1 MEVDK
6 NQIKSWE
13 SVSKIFDPENPD
25 RLIFQFATYGWS
37 FPSQFRDGIHK
48 NGITKQT
55 INPGNKR
62 MTEACSGKKTAIPEE
77 PFVIPNSEIVW
88 TIPFEISS
96 GLLTEANKFARKF
109 DIECNKALSSYK
121 VKLSGQRMV
130 GEEWYRLSVPEVTKI
145 REKVWVKLLGRE
157 LAKKEA
163 DAQRGKRGEIKLK
176 PGLQE
181 AAHEAVLD
189 QLRLGTRR
197 FKGIAPTGFGKT
209 VLAWKIFTD
218 AYAQN
223 IITGNVSIM
232 TAPSQF
238 LCNKN
243 SIAFDT
249 YNSINGIKGIVNQ
262 PIFSGQ
268 DVGVFENENQLTE
281 RRSRLEKQIEGHIK
295 SGNKVI
301 LHVCINSM
309 KLVAEVLSSLG
320 IPSLDLMVVDEAH
333 TLASHRNN
341 GDDTYT
347 GTIRNFCLFDE
358 NIRVSHRFFL
368 TATEKNLINPEIL
381 NDDQNFAYMN
391 NDELFGGYA
400 FQYSY
405 AECVVAG
412 LIVPFRCKV
421 FEYSDLTKD
430 VVKLIATGVDRF
442 ILDDL
447 AIRDNEGDVGQVS
460 INLIRVLVSSIKI
473 IEERNKMLLIVSRNT
488 HAEVLER
495 ALETLKENPDY
506 TFLSNVNINKI
517 TTPYYP
523 KPEARHDELEIIHE
537 SDEKHI
543 IICGPWAI
551 TGTDCPSI
559 DAVLW
564 GFNPGTE
571 ITSAQG
577 TGRGTRTHEGKE
589 DLLVSFNLDLQS
601 TPSEIRDSLYRTI
614 YKLNEGLFPSHDLEL
629 SLKVRRLIG
638 RTFLETERD
647 KEAVIKPEVRKLL
660 DEFYEAAQDR
670 ELFNFVNSPAFLN
683 GGRPD
688 YYSFEEIHQLAAESP
703 CESIED
709 FFNIYAPS
717 LDDTRI
723 PKDFHY
729 YYGHNGFLEKYN
741 AIGGA
746 RYFMGLGDSIKFRD
760 ELFKE
765 VNDFISN
772 CQNEGH
778 SSRYARE
785 WLTQRFKN
793 LCPEIGYKDKKS
805 GKQMSRTNPDYDPSV
820 YAGIKKGVPLAKNT
834 DSLYQLFRKDFG
846 GIRERL
852 LQYVNKEKFEE
863 FVKSR
868 GINGLSEFAKFY
880 KGNKDYCIKNSIP
893 DLTSAKSAYGEE
905 FLCDVL
911 PRKFEY
917 HIWDKE
923 KCLAVLK
930 EIEEGIKDPKFRVQS
945 ILDRDGISTV
955 SGLQKIRTNF
965 KRHGIQ
971 FPDLSLRMDRIID
984 PAELQRLLDEGNTP
998 NDVAKKLGIAGPTV
1012 AKIIA
1017 RNSLKYISGHDMR
1030 FIHTCGAVIKTKAN
1044 SKQHSRK
1051 CGCTYELIK
1060 ENI

>member
-37 FPSQFRDGIHK
+37 FPSQFRDGMHK

-109 DIECNKALSSYK
+109 DIECNKALSPYR
-121 VKLSGQRMV
+121 VKISGQTMV
-130 GEEWYRLSVPEVTKI
+130 GEEWYRLSVPEVTEI

-157 LAKKEA
+157 LAKKEE
-163 DAQRGKRGEIKLK
+163 DAKNAKRREIKLK

-181 AAHEAVLD
+181 EAHEAVLA
-189 QLRLGTRR
+189 QLRLGTAR

-309 KLVAEVLSSLG
+309 KLVAEVLTSLG
-320 IPSLDLMVVDEAH
+320 IPALDLMVVDEAH

-358 NIRVSHRFFL
+358 NISVSHRFFL

-381 NDDQNFAYMN
+381 NENQNFAYMN

-405 AECVVAG
+405 AQCVVAG
-412 LIVPFRCKV
+412 LIVPFRCKI
-421 FEYSDLTKD
+421 FEYSDWSKD
-430 VVKLIATGVDRF
+430 VVKLMTTGVDRF

-460 INLIRVLVSSIKI
+460 INLIRVLVSSIKV
-473 IEERNKMLLIVSRNT
+473 IEERNKMLLIVSRNA
-488 HAEVLER
+488 HADVLER
-495 ALETLKENPDY
+495 ALEILKENPNY
-506 TFLSNVNINKI
+506 AFLSDVNVNKI

-577 TGRGTRTHEGKE
+577 TGRGTRTHGGKE

-601 TPSEIRDSLYRTI
+601 KPSDIRDTLYRTI

-629 SLKVRRLIG
+629 SMKIRRLIG
-638 RTFLETERD
+638 RTFLEVEND
-647 KEAVIKPEVRKLL
+647 KEAVIKPEVRKML
-660 DEFYEAAQDR
+660 DDFYEAAEGR
-670 ELFNFVNSPAFLN
+670 ELFDFVRSLAFMN
-683 GGRPD
+683 GGKPD
-688 YYSFEEIHQLAAESP
+688 YYSFEELHQMAVDSP
-703 CESIED
+703 YTTLFEFCD
-709 FFNIYAPS
+709 KA
-717 LDDTRI
+717 DDPRV
-723 PKDFHY
+723 P
-729 YYGHNGFLEKYN
+729 GHFSFRSSHPVYSKKLQDMGMDS
-741 AIGGA
+741 
-746 RYFMGLGDSIKFRD
+746 FMGMKEALDLK
-760 ELFKE
+760 EKLFKE
-765 VNDFISN
+765 IDDFVNDCINKNYSYEFCKNHII
-772 CQNEGH
+772 E
-778 SSRYARE
+778 
-785 WLTQRFKN
+785 RFKRY
-793 LCPEIGYKDKKS
+793 CPMVRN
-805 GKQMSRTNPDYDPSV
+805 KQGAIKLYSDNPDYDPSLYSGLVKGFPFCNIYNGLVLQYEDRYGSVSKRGLVTYMDIDDFKKYLSDNNIETFIEFKDHEELVGKSELAKFGVPNSSLVNRVYGIETCRAILNRTRRSFEKWSEEKCRLV
-820 YAGIKKGVPLAKNT
+820 YARINEGMKDPNFSIIRFSESEGVDHRFIK
-834 DSLYQLFRKDFG
+834 DSLGD
-846 GIRERL
+846 
-852 LQYVNKEKFEE
+852 
-863 FVKSR
+863 
-868 GINGLSEFAKFY
+868 
-880 KGNKDYCIKNSIP
+880 
-893 DLTSAKSAYGEE
+893 
-905 FLCDVL
+905 
-911 PRKFEY
+911 
-917 HIWDKE
+917 
-923 KCLAVLK
+923 
-930 EIEEGIKDPKFRVQS
+930 
-945 ILDRDGISTV
+945 
-955 SGLQKIRTNF
+955 
-965 KRHGIQ
+965 
-971 FPDLSLRMDRIID
+971 
-984 PAELQRLLDEGNTP
+984 
-998 NDVAKKLGIAGPTV
+998 
-1012 AKIIA
+1012 
-1017 RNSLKYISGHDMR
+1017 
-1030 FIHTCGAVIKTKAN
+1030 
-1044 SKQHSRK
+1044 
-1051 CGCTYELIK
+1051 YELILSESFRGKRGKIDETELRSLMESGKHNYRTAGDHFGVGYQVIKRRCLELGIEYTPNSFSMDPRRNK
-1060 ENI
+1060 EIK